1 MWSDTC
7 SAESPMGKS
16 FESLASYASAT
27 FYVLMEVARSVGTT
41 LRAAIATT
49 IFVDQGSDCG
59 AGGIRRNE
67 CKTLLRLNGMRQLC
81 IGRALFR
88 VPYKGQLLFA
98 RMPID
103 QKDIPRAH
111 LRGSEQPRNRADYIA
126 LDGALQVACSV
137 SLVGALF
144 QQELPSFVRYPK
156 LEVTRRT
163 IQ

>member
-67 CKTLLRLNGMRQLC
+67 CKTLMRLNRMRQSKE
-81 IGRALFR
+81 ASN
-88 VPYKGQLLFA
+88 
-98 RMPID
+98 MP
-103 QKDIPRAH
+103 PH
-111 LRGSEQPRNRADYIA
+111 ET
-126 LDGALQVACSV
+126 SV
-137 SLVGALF
+137 NTTST
-144 QQELPSFVRYPK
+144 LPSPS
-156 LEVTRRT
+156 
-163 IQ
+163 